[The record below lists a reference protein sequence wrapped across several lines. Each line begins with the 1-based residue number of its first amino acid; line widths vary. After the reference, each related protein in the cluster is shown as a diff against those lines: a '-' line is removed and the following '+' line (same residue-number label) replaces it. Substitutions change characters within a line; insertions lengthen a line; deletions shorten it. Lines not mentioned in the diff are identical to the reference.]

1 MFFRKTKL
9 VVAAAIAA
17 AVAAVVPAVPAGAA
31 LGPCRIQPTDV
42 GIVPGWQFVA
52 VAGVHTSPVGAIG
65 AELTCG
71 VVVNGITYGTVSEDL
86 PGPAAVLAGVVQ
98 ADFGTATSCYELRV
112 HYLDGSSTFR
122 DTCP

>member
-1 MFFRKTKL
+1 MFRKPKL
-9 VVAAAIAA
+9 AVAAAAA
-17 AVAAVVPAVPAGAA
+17 ALAVTAFPASAGAA
-31 LGPCRIQPTDV
+31 LGPCRIQATDI

-52 VAGVHTSPVGAIG
+52 VAGVHTSPAGAVG

-86 PGPAAVLAGVVQ
+86 PGPVAALAGVVQ
-98 ADFGTATSCYELRV
+98 ADWGTATSCYELRV
-112 HYLDGSSTFR
+112 HYLDGHSTYR